1 MFANAT
7 LLVSGNGQDA
17 QGSDNPIPL
26 SPQWLQPKPGES
38 KPGVGTGESSPL
50 PAYGNHS
57 DNTEE
62 MHDQKKKDVFRPSLL
77 DMETGRHDRWRDEER
92 DTNSSLRKD
101 RWSDGDKELGDSRR
115 MDLWP
120 KNSSLLRV
128 KRLSENVV
136 LPSRG
141 SPLSAGYDLSSV
153 SPAKV
158 PARGKALIPTD
169 LSIAIPEGTYA
180 RIGKSQPSYFNVI
193 YARFA
198 YGLILFLKLGLV
210 DLAPRSGLTWK
221 HSIDVGGGVID
232 ADYRG
237 PVGVILFNH
246 SDLDFEVKVD
256 DRIANLIIQKIV
268 TPNVMEVED
277 LDATVRGAGGFGNS
291 FRVKRL
297 SENAVLPSRGS
308 PLSAGYDLSS
318 VSAAKVPARGKALIP
333 TDLSIAIPEG
343 TYARIGKSQPLYFNV
358 IYARFAYG
366 LILFLKLGFVDL
378 APRSGLTWKHSIDVG
393 EGVIDADY
401 RGPVGVI
408 LCNHSDVDFE
418 VKVGDKIAQLI
429 IEMIVTPNA
438 VEVEDV
444 DATVR
449 GAGGCGNSFRV
460 KRLSENAVLPS
471 RGSPISAGCDLSSV
485 SPAKVPARGKALIPT
500 DLSIAIPEGTYARI
514 GKSQPSYFN
523 VIYAR
528 FAYGLI
534 LFLKLGLVDLAPRSG
549 LTWKHSIDVGGGVID
564 ADYRGP
570 VGVILFNHSDVD
582 FEVKVGDR
590 IAQIII
596 QKIMTPNAM
605 EVEDLDATVR
615 GAGGFGSTGVRACF
629 AS

>member
-1 MFANAT
+1 MANNS
-7 LLVSGNGQDA
+7 VSGSRPGLSLTPLFQISKDA

-26 SPQWLQPKPGES
+26 SPQWLLPKPGES

-77 DMETGRHDRWRDEER
+77 DMETGRRDRWRDEER

-101 RWSDGDKELGDSRR
+101 RWRDGDKELGDSLR
-115 MDLWP
+115 MDRWP
-120 KNSSLLRV
+120 ENSSLFRV

-141 SPLSAGYDLSSV
+141 SPLSAGCDLSSV
-153 SPAKV
+153 SAAKV
-158 PARGKALIPTD
+158 PARGIALIPTD

-180 RIGKSQPSYFNVI
+180 RI
-193 YARFA
+193 
-198 YGLILFLKLGLV
+198 
-210 DLAPRSGLTWK
+210 APRSGLTWK
-221 HSIDVGGGVID
+221 HSIDVGAGVID

-246 SDLDFEVKVD
+246 SDLDFEVKVGD
-256 DRIANLIIQKIV
+256 KISHLIIQKIVTPNVMEVEDLDATVRGAGGFGNSFRVKRLSENAVLPSRGSPLSAGCDLSSVSAAKVPARGIALIPTDLSIAIPEGTYARIAPRSGLTWKHSIDVGAGVIDADYRGPVGVILFNHSDLDFEVKVGDKISHLIIQKIV

-318 VSAAKVPARGKALIP
+318 VSAAKVPARGKAIIP
-333 TDLSIAIPEG
+333 TDLSIAVPEG
-343 TYARIGKSQPLYFNV
+343 TYARIAS
-358 IYARFAYG
+358 
-366 LILFLKLGFVDL
+366 
-378 APRSGLTWKHSIDVG
+378 
-393 EGVIDADY
+393 
-401 RGPVGVI
+401 
-408 LCNHSDVDFE
+408 
-418 VKVGDKIAQLI
+418 
-429 IEMIVTPNA
+429 
-438 VEVEDV
+438 
-444 DATVR
+444 
-449 GAGGCGNSFRV
+449 
-460 KRLSENAVLPS
+460 
-471 RGSPISAGCDLSSV
+471 
-485 SPAKVPARGKALIPT
+485 
-500 DLSIAIPEGTYARI
+500 
-514 GKSQPSYFN
+514 
-523 VIYAR
+523 
-528 FAYGLI
+528 
-534 LFLKLGLVDLAPRSG
+534 RSG
-549 LTWKHSIDVGGGVID
+549 LTWKHSIDVGGDVID

-570 VGVILFNHSDVD
+570 VGVILFNHSDLD

-590 IAQIII
+590 IAQLIL

-615 GAGGFGSTGVRACF
+615 GAGGFGSTGVRA
-629 AS
+629 